1 MERNDY
7 YKILGITDEEKALKG
22 EEFERVLKKKFR
34 QLSLKYHPDRNPN
47 DKDAE
52 AKFKEVAEAYEV
64 LHTKREEYDN
74 PMSDFK
80 FTGFGDMSDIF
91 SSFGGFNPFGD
102 IFGGMGGQKQQQP
115 KKPRGT
121 NLQIHLPVTLEDIF
135 NGVSKKVKYKRFML
149 CEHCGGSGKTTRT
162 VEKVCP
168 TCNGT
173 GFTYRLNGFMQ
184 MGMTCPQC
192 GGNGHIIEHPCDK
205 CNGIGLIQK
214 NSAVEF
220 TIPKYATDRTVIT
233 LTGQGNM
240 PPHGNGDN
248 GDLFVMLA
256 EAKHSLFTR
265 DGSDLIYECKVKV
278 LDALTGC
285 KVDVPTIDGKM
296 LSLTIPQ
303 GSEDGDRLKV
313 KCYGMYAT
321 ENGRGNMIVKVSI
334 AMPKSLTEEEV
345 KLIEELKAKQNFR

>member
-121 NLQIHLPVTLEDIF
+121 NLQIHLSVTLEEIF

-173 GFTYRLNGFMQ
+173 GFTYKLNGFMQ

-214 NSAVEF
+214 IQRLSSPSQSMQRIERSSRLQGKETCPLMVM
-220 TIPKYATDRTVIT
+220 VIT
-233 LTGQGNM
+233 VT
-240 PPHGNGDN
+240 
-248 GDLFVMLA
+248 F
-256 EAKHSLFTR
+256 SLCWQRLNIHFSR
-265 DGSDLIYECKVKV
+265 GM
-278 LDALTGC
+278 ALTSS
-285 KVDVPTIDGKM
+285 M
-296 LSLTIPQ
+296 NA
-303 GSEDGDRLKV
+303 R
-313 KCYGMYAT
+313 
-321 ENGRGNMIVKVSI
+321 
-334 AMPKSLTEEEV
+334 
-345 KLIEELKAKQNFR
+345 